1 MPIYSILHRWTR
13 STVAVIE
20 APTYARALEW
30 AARRSMSL
38 IDVDLEGLVLRRSFL
53 VRADLRGAGVSG
65 ADLAGGYLRKADLR
79 GADLRRT
86 RLMHA
91 FLGEADLRQA

>member
-30 AARRSMSL
+30 ATRRGMSL
-38 IDVDLEGLVLRRSFL
+38 IDVDLEGLVLRSAFL
-53 VRADLRGAGVSG
+53 ARADLRGAGLSG
-65 ADLAGGYLRKADLR
+65 ADLAACYLRKADLR

-86 RLMHA
+86 RLVQA
-91 FLGEADLRQA
+91 FLV